1 MPASPTR
8 PFLTALAV
16 AGTLDIL
23 SAFAFSALAG
33 GPGPAAILSTLAS
46 GPFPSAGSGPLWAL
60 AGLGVH
66 FAIMAVMV
74 AAWFLAAA
82 RLPVLIRHPVPLGL
96 AYGVLLWFV
105 MYWLVLPWRWASVS
119 PPSDPVEIAKQ
130 LFSHCILVGLP
141 IAVIAARHF
150 RRRARPFS

>member
-1 MPASPTR
+1 MPALPTR
-8 PFLTALAV
+8 PYLTAWLV

-23 SAFAFSALAG
+23 SAFVFSALAG
-33 GPGPAAILSTLAS
+33 GRGPVAILSTLAS
-46 GPFPSAGSGPLWAL
+46 GPFPAAGSGPLWAL
-60 AGLGVH
+60 VGLAVH

-82 RLPVLIRHPVPLGL
+82 RLPVLVRHPVPLGL
-96 AYGVLLWFV
+96 AYGVLLWLV

-119 PPSDPVEIAKQ
+119 PPSEPVEIAKQ

-141 IAVIAARHF
+141 IALIAARHF
-150 RRRARPFS
+150 RRSAGAFS